1 MNGDEI
7 MILGICSVSALACI
21 VGLMKTFFPARGED
35 WDWTKEVR

>member
-7 MILGICSVSALACI
+7 MILGICAGSALACI

-35 WDWTKEVR
+35 WDWTREVR